1 MMKPWAAASLAA
13 LCLLLAV
20 PTSAQPSRIPTV
32 TRLVK
37 VFTELEV
44 ALDAHARSG
53 DAAALDEALDP
64 SFEMRTGARP
74 GAPVPRD
81 EWVRQMRASP
91 RSSLRIEQMAVHDL
105 GDVAIVSFRASPATA
120 SSGRA
125 RFIVDCWKRAG
136 DGWRLAVRY
145 ASDAS
150 GGGSSAAT
158 SNIIDKR
165 Y

>member
-1 MMKPWAAASLAA
+1 MNPWAAASLAA
-13 LCLLLAV
+13 LCLVLAV

-81 EWVRQMRASP
+81 EWLREMRASP
-91 RSSLRIEQMAVHDL
+91 GSSLRMEQMAVHDL
-105 GDVAIVSFRASPATA
+105 GDVAIVSFRAAPATA

-136 DGWRLAVRY
+136 ASWRLAVRY
-145 ASDAS
+145 ASDAA
-150 GGGSSAAT
+150 GGGSSAGT
-158 SNIIDKR
+158 GNIIDKR